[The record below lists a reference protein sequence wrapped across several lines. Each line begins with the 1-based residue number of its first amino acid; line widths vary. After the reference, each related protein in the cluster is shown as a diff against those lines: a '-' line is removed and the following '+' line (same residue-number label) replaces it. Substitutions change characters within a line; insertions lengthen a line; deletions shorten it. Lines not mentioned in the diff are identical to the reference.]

1 MSTTIPHE
9 QLNDR
14 FKKATKKALLIL
26 PVYILVPVLFMSA
39 FYAAGYAPDWK
50 AFGLG
55 ALGWFVALLLRGPV
69 SALVAKLP
77 EEKGRNI
84 LALSSGP
91 LEESVRLLLVA
102 FTSVAASSAGIVAA
116 GQGWAAIEVLFTIVN
131 IVALTT
137 LANKTDEKAM
147 EAKKF
152 LAAQGQLN
160 VSPLWG
166 VIERIWAS
174 AFHIGA
180 TMIVAFNPWTVIILI
195 PLHSGLNWFAVRF
208 LNQSFLKSN
217 MFVAIV
223 GVITF
228 IVGLLV
234 L

>member
-1 MSTTIPHE
+1 MTPSEIHE
-9 QLNDR
+9 QLDNR
-14 FKKATKKALLIL
+14 FKKATKRALLTL
-26 PVYILVPVLFMSA
+26 PLYVLVPVLFMFA
-39 FYAAGYAPDWK
+39 FNMAGYAPEWK

-77 EEKGRNI
+77 EQKARNI
-84 LALSSGP
+84 VGLSSGP
-91 LEESVRLLLVA
+91 LEESIRLLLVA
-102 FTSVAASSAGIVAA
+102 LTSVSVSASGVVAA

-131 IVALTT
+131 IVALSA

-160 VSPLWG
+160 VSSLWG
-166 VIERIWAS
+166 VLERIWAS

-180 TMIVAFNPWTVIILI
+180 TMIVAFNPWTVIVLI
-195 PLHSGLNWFAVRF
+195 PLHSGLNWFAVQF
-208 LNQSFLKSN
+208 LNQSFLKSS

-223 GVITF
+223 GIVTF
-228 IVGLLV
+228 IIGLLV